1 MNQSEDKMDEETR
14 KLLESVRY
22 QIVVLSPY
30 LQDAPGLPFKTDMT
44 ELANTIRDH
53 LVKYENKEVVG

>member
-1 MNQSEDKMDEETR
+1 MDEATK

-22 QIVVLSPY
+22 QIIVLSPY

-44 ELANTIRDH
+44 ELGNMIRDH
-53 LVKYENKEVVG
+53 IAKYENSEDAPESE